1 MIGFSQVVCTSC
13 IYFLKAR
20 FKSTS
25 MWYIYVRNCKNLPP
39 LFQIHRHNQFL
50 KTKPSSQD
58 NLHFK
63 NEIQQ
68 VIDPHRMI
76 KLSSSQMKNGRKQT
90 PSSWQLDFVYCL
102 FFTLFC
108 LISFELTLEH
118 QLSWLNCYRIFRAT
132 SKLSHFTKKNIAY
145 FFHTNEWRLTQ
156 DISEDHE

>member
-1 MIGFSQVVCTSC
+1 MYS
-13 IYFLKAR
+13 
-20 FKSTS
+20 
-25 MWYIYVRNCKNLPP
+25 RNCKNLPP
-39 LFQIHRHNQFL
+39 PLQIKRHNQFL

-118 QLSWLNCYRIFRAT
+118 QLSWLNWYRIFWAT
-132 SKLSHFTKKNIAY
+132 SKLSQIKKKKLLT
-145 FFHTNEWRLTQ
+145 FSTQTNEGWLKRFQ
-156 DISEDHE
+156 EDHE